1 LNVEAKNA
9 LGDATDWADPTGD
22 RGLREARKRLL
33 TRFVPGARTRRV
45 KWSMGWTELIEVGE
59 GPPLVLV
66 HGGLGEAGGWVP
78 ILTSLARRFHLYVP
92 DRPGHGLSDPFDY
105 RGVDMSELS
114 ATFLADVLDEC
125 SLRTVPLVG
134 CSMGGFTAIAF
145 YLTHPDR
152 VSQLILPGMPAG
164 LQRAVPPG
172 IFEAQKLMRLLST
185 PSSGAAMCSELAQPA
200 ARGRMREVQSALVA
214 HPERVAEEFL
224 DCDRFNLLRNHR
236 SFRWYLDSVVTP
248 EGVSPPL
255 LLDQRWAELRVPTTF
270 IWGEKDVFATVDQGR
285 AAAARVPTSRF
296 ELIPDAG
303 HAVWVDEPV
312 RVAGCI
318 LDSLRTLPNPIDT
331 S

>member
-1 LNVEAKNA
+1 MNVEAKNA

-185 PSSGAAMCSELAQPA
+185 PSPGAAMCSELAQPA

-224 DCDRFNLLRNHR
+224 DCDWFNLLRNHR
-236 SFRWYLDSVVTP
+236 SFRWYLDGVVTP

>member
-1 LNVEAKNA
+1 MSLEAN
-9 LGDATDWADPTGD
+9 DATADAIGWVDAAGD

-33 TRFVPGARTRRV
+33 SRFVPGARTRRL
-45 KWSMGWTELIEVGE
+45 KWSMGWTEMIEVGE

-66 HGGLGEAGGWVP
+66 HGGLGEAGGWAP

-105 RGVDMSELS
+105 RGVDLSELS
-114 ATFLADVLDEC
+114 ATFLADVLDAC
-125 SLRTVPLVG
+125 SLRTVPMVG

-145 YLTHPDR
+145 YLRHPDR
-152 VSQLILPGMPAG
+152 VSRLIFPGMPAG

-172 IFEAQKLMRLLST
+172 IYEAQKLMRQLST
-185 PSSGAAMCSELAQPA
+185 NSPGALIRSELAQPA

-236 SFRWYLDSVVTP
+236 SFRWYLDRVVTP

-270 IWGEKDVFATVDQGR
+270 IWGEKDVFASVDKGR
-285 AAAARVPTSRF
+285 AAAARVPVSRF

-303 HAVWVDEPV
+303 HAVWFDEPD
-312 RVAGCI
+312 RVVASV
-318 LDSLRTLPNPIDT
+318 LESLKGSTGAL
-331 S
+331 

>member
-1 LNVEAKNA
+1 MNLEAE
-9 LGDATDWADPTGD
+9 DATADVAGWSDPAGD

-33 TRFVPGARTRRV
+33 SRFVPGARTRRL
-45 KWSMGWTELIEVGE
+45 KWSMGSTEMIEVGE
-59 GPPLVLV
+59 GPPLVLL

-114 ATFLADVLDEC
+114 ATFLADVLDDC
-125 SLRTVPLVG
+125 SLRTVPIVG

-145 YLTHPDR
+145 YLRHPDR

-164 LQRAVPPG
+164 LHRVVPQG
-172 IFEAQKLMRLLST
+172 LYEAQKLMHQLST
-185 PSSGAAMCSELAQPA
+185 DSPGALIRSELAQPA

-236 SFRWYLDSVVTP
+236 SFQWYLDSVVTP
-248 EGVSPPL
+248 EGVSAPL
-255 LLDQRWAELRVPTTF
+255 LLDQRWARLHVPTTF
-270 IWGEKDVFATVDQGR
+270 IWGGKDVFASVDKGR
-285 AAAARVPTSRF
+285 AAAARVPVSRF
-296 ELIPDAG
+296 ELIPNAG
-303 HAVWVDEPV
+303 HAVWFDEPD
-312 RVAGCI
+312 RVVASI
-318 LDSLRTLPNPIDT
+318 LDSLDMP
-331 S
+331 SGAV